1 MDSMPVLIKLDTTA
15 LQAYSSCNFRGATIQ
30 LAGAGEAGIF
40 I

>member
-30 LAGAGEAGIF
+30 LAGEAGIF